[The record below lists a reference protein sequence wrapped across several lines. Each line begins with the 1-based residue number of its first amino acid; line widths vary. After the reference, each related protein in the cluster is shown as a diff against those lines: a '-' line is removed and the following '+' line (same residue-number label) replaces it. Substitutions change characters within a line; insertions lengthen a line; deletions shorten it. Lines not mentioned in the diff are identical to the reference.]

1 MSKKRRYFSGK
12 EKMAALRKHFV
23 EDVAVSDICDE
34 MGIKPK
40 LFYDWQQ
47 MLFSRGQQ
55 VFNRKPEE
63 GMTRHAQEVT
73 KLEAR
78 LRKKDEVLAEVMA
91 EYVAL
96 KKSSGED

>member
-1 MSKKRRYFSGK
+1 MSKKRRYFSAK

-34 MGIKPK
+34 MGIQPK
-40 LFYDWQQ
+40 LFYEWQQ
-47 MLFSRGQQ
+47 MLFSRGEQ

-63 GMTRHAQEVT
+63 GMTRQAREVT
-73 KLEAR
+73 KLEAK
-78 LRKKDEVLAEVMA
+78 LRKKDEVMAEVMA

-96 KKSSGED
+96 KKKDGAR